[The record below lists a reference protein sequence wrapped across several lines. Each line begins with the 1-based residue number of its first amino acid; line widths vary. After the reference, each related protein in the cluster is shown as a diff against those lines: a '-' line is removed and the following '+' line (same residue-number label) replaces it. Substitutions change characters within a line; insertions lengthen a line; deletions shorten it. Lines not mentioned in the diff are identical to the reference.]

1 VFLRTHISDIYFL
14 PECLAATQNPGSGG
28 SPVDVM
34 LLAERDERHLLS
46 MFLQGDL
53 GDIVIRYVRDQI

>member
-46 MFLQGDL
+46 MFLQGGL
-53 GDIVIRYVRDQI
+53 GDIVICYVRDQI